1 MDSFVKIKN
10 ICGNSFAKNKNF
22 SKNFFENPLTNQKSC
37 VIMYSQSIKE
47 EKTMVTNHQ
56 KQYAYLMCEV
66 IPTIQTPEIIIKE
79 EEKMNK
85 EITLDYIEVNEEE
98 RLTNSYD
105 ENASIVWIDAS
116 EEYAVI
122 YWLETWE
129 GIEVLDVEYSGV
141 DDVEIIINRL
151 YNKGYMY

>member
-1 MDSFVKIKN
+1 
-10 ICGNSFAKNKNF
+10 
-22 SKNFFENPLTNQKSC
+22 
-37 VIMYSQSIKE
+37 
-47 EKTMVTNHQ
+47 MVTNRQ
-56 KQYAYLMCEV
+56 KQYTYLMGEV
-66 IPTIQTPEIIIKE
+66 IPTIQIPEIINKE
-79 EEKMNK
+79 ETKVQK
-85 EITLDYIEVNEEE
+85 EITPDYIEVNEEE

-105 ENASIVWIDAS
+105 ENVSIVWIDES

-141 DDVEIIINRL
+141 DDAEIIINRL

>member
-1 MDSFVKIKN
+1 
-10 ICGNSFAKNKNF
+10 
-22 SKNFFENPLTNQKSC
+22 
-37 VIMYSQSIKE
+37 
-47 EKTMVTNHQ
+47 MVTNHQ

-105 ENASIVWIDAS
+105 ENASIIWIDAS
-116 EEYAVI
+116 EEYTVI

-129 GIEVLDVEYSGV
+129 GIEVLDVEYTGV
-141 DDVEIIINRL
+141 DDSEIIINRL